1 LHSLC
6 LLVSGISKASVHGLK
21 RQPSHWHYLSS
32 SINQMPMKEP
42 AMENV
47 KSAPAEKAPNT
58 AAFNQWVQSALANP
72 ERARRLKSNWRKLVM
87 EELPVSEAQK
97 QHLYS
102 IPEKDAHE
110 LQEAIATVV
119 EHGGT
124 IHLERASETSP
135 GTLVVQPSKDALG
148 SNGAAQAKFTVII
161 FHCTFD
167 ANCRNWHCGWGPR

>member
-1 LHSLC
+1 M
-6 LLVSGISKASVHGLK
+6 K
-21 RQPSHWHYLSS
+21 RQPSHLHHLSS
-32 SINQMPMKEP
+32 SINQMPLKEP

-47 KSAPAEKAPNT
+47 KTAPTEKAPNT
-58 AAFNQWVQSALANP
+58 AAFNQWVRSALANP

-97 QHLYS
+97 QHFYS
-102 IPEKDAHE
+102 IPEKDARE

-119 EHGGT
+119 DHGGT
-124 IHLERASETSP
+124 IHLERESETSP
-135 GTLVVQPSKDALG
+135 GTLVVQPSKAVLKSSDDVE
-148 SNGAAQAKFTVII
+148 AKFTVIL

>member
-1 LHSLC
+1 
-6 LLVSGISKASVHGLK
+6 
-21 RQPSHWHYLSS
+21 
-32 SINQMPMKEP
+32 
-42 AMENV
+42 MENV
-47 KSAPAEKAPNT
+47 KPAPVEKAPNT
-58 AAFNQWVQSALANP
+58 AAFNQWVRSALANP

-87 EELPVSEAQK
+87 EELPISEAQK

-119 EHGGT
+119 DYGGT

-135 GTLVVQPSKDALG
+135 GTLVVQPTNTAWEP
-148 SNGAAQAKFTVII
+148 NGAAQAKFTVII